1 MVVAATGFF
10 DGVHKGH
17 SAVLERLKQVAQ
29 EQHKESAV
37 ITFWPHPRTVLQQ
50 DAHSLRLL
58 NSLQEKRERVLAM
71 GIDHF
76 WVVDFSRQFSK
87 LSTEEFMREYLIG
100 RYGVSALV
108 IGYDH
113 KLGNSALQ
121 SQQQMIDIATS
132 LGLETL
138 RVEEFQ
144 LGETIISSTKIRTA
158 LQSGEVSLASDLLGY
173 NYKLHGVVV
182 AGKQLGRTIGFP
194 TANMQLY
201 EPLKLIP
208 GNGVYM
214 VDVNVLGEK
223 YQGVCNIGT
232 RPTVGNNADRTIET
246 HILNFD
252 EDIYGLEMSIEFVK
266 KIRDEKKFGSM
277 EELRQ
282 QIIKDKDFVK
292 LR

>member
-17 SAVLERLKQVAQ
+17 SAVLERLKQVAR

-158 LQSGEVSLASDLLGY
+158 LQSGEVSKASDLLGY

-214 VDVNVLGEK
+214 VDVHVLGEK

>member
-158 LQSGEVSLASDLLGY
+158 LQSGEVSQASDLLGY

-214 VDVNVLGEK
+214 VDVHVLGEK

>member
-58 NSLQEKRERVLAM
+58 NSLHEKRERVLAM

-214 VDVNVLGEK
+214 VDVHVLGEK

>member
-76 WVVDFSRQFSK
+76 WIVDFSRQFSK

-158 LQSGEVSLASDLLGY
+158 LQSGEVSQASDLLGY

-214 VDVNVLGEK
+214 VDVHVLGEK